1 MDTSDVQLPGVSL
14 RDFETKVRKVFG
26 RLSID
31 KRRLPSSQLQKR
43 GLPAYVAEWVLESI
57 APGQGPLT
65 PEEGA
70 RVQEWAKQK
79 IPGPGDQEVIKY
91 HLSQGES
98 VKVLTPV
105 QVEVRL
111 RRGKAETLAQL
122 SLLGLDDVY
131 ISDEVIR
138 QYPDLL
144 RQGMWG
150 VTELVHTSSGVAM
163 QSFKP
168 MQATVNLELFKRAR
182 AEFTLLEWRHLLLVS
197 MGYRPE
203 AFAETEQLILLTR
216 LLPLVQ
222 KNMHLMELAPKG
234 TGKSYLFE
242 NINPK
247 VRLVSGGNISPA
259 VLFVN
264 NASGQWGL
272 LARFAVVVLDEVQTL
287 KFEKPQ
293 EIVGG
298 LKGFLANGKLTRGG
312 LHEAASDC
320 GLVLLANIALDDQ
333 QRPIRDPLVEEL
345 PEFLRETAFLD
356 RLKGIIPGWKTSKL
370 NSRSFAESVGLKAD
384 FFGDALLAL
393 RDDLAADQYVERHV
407 RLKGSRTYGRNQ
419 KAIQEI
425 ATGMMKILFPHGEVA
440 DMDFW
445 RYCLKPAMELRQ
457 LVWDQLYQL
466 DAEYRQ
472 YDQDIACESCG
483 S

>member
-1 MDTSDVQLPGVSL
+1 METNDGARAGLSAQ
-14 RDFETKVRKVFG
+14 DFEAKVRKVFG
-26 RLSID
+26 RLAID

-43 GLPAYVAEWVLESI
+43 GLPAYVAEWVLDSV

-65 PEEGA
+65 SEECDK
-70 RVQEWAKQK
+70 VQEWAKAK
-79 IPGPGDQEVIKY
+79 IPGPGDQQVIKY
-91 HLSQGES
+91 RLSQGES
-98 VKVLTPV
+98 VKALTPV
-105 QVEVRL
+105 QVEVQL
-111 RRGKAETLAQL
+111 RRGKAETFARLP
-122 SLLGLDDVY
+122 LLGLDDVY

-150 VTELVHTSSGVAM
+150 VTELVHTASGVAI
-163 QSFKP
+163 QGFKP
-168 MQATVNLELFKRAR
+168 MQASVNLELFKQSRAQ
-182 AEFTLLEWRHLLLVS
+182 FDLPEWKHLLMVS

-203 AFAETEQLILLTR
+203 AFTEVEQLILLTR

-247 VRLVSGGNISPA
+247 VRLISGGNISPA

-272 LARFAVVVLDEVQTL
+272 LARFSVVVLDEVQTL

-320 GLVLLANIALDDQ
+320 GLVLLANIALDDE

-356 RLKGIIPGWKTSKL
+356 RLKGIIPGWKTPKL
-370 NSRSFAESVGLKAD
+370 SGRSFAESVGLKSD

-393 RDDLAADQYVERHV
+393 RDDLAANQYVERHV
-407 RLKGSRTYGRNQ
+407 RLKGTRVYGRNQ
-419 KAIQEI
+419 QAIRDI
-425 ATGMMKILFPHGEVA
+425 SSGMMKILFPHGEVT
-440 DMDFW
+440 DMEFW
-445 RYCLKPAMELRQ
+445 RYCVKPAIELRQ

-472 YDQDIACESCG
+472 YEHDIQCEL
-483 S
+483 

>member
-1 MDTSDVQLPGVSL
+1 MDTSDGELPGVSL
-14 RDFETKVRKVFG
+14 RDFETKVHKVFG

-43 GLPAYVAEWVLESI
+43 GLPAYVAEWVLDSL
-57 APGQGPLT
+57 APGHGPLT
-65 PEEGA
+65 QEECTK
-70 RVQEWAKQK
+70 VQEWAQQK
-79 IPGPGDQEVIKY
+79 IPGPADQGVIKY
-91 HLSQGES
+91 RLSQGEL

-111 RRGKAETLAQL
+111 RRGKVETSAQL
-122 SLLGLDDVY
+122 SLLGLEDVY
-131 ISDEVIR
+131 ISDEAIR
-138 QYPDLL
+138 QHPDLL

-163 QSFKP
+163 QGFKP
-168 MQATVNLELFKRAR
+168 MQASVNLDLFKKAR
-182 AEFTLLEWRHLLLVS
+182 TEFTLMEWRHLLMLS
-197 MGYRPE
+197 MGYSPE
-203 AFAETEQLILLTR
+203 AFSEAEQLILLTR

-222 KNMHLMELAPKG
+222 KSMHLMELAPKG

-356 RLKGIIPGWKTSKL
+356 RLRGIIPGWKTPKL
-370 NSRSFAESVGLKAD
+370 SGRSFAESVGLKSD

-393 RDDLAADQYVERHV
+393 RHDLTADQYVERHV
-407 RLKGSRTYGRNQ
+407 RLKGAHAYGRNQ
-419 KAIQEI
+419 RAVRDI
-425 ATGMMKILFPHGEVA
+425 ASGMMKILFPHGEVA

-445 RYCLKPAMELRQ
+445 RYCLKPAIELRQ

-472 YDQDIACESCG
+472 YDRDIACESWG